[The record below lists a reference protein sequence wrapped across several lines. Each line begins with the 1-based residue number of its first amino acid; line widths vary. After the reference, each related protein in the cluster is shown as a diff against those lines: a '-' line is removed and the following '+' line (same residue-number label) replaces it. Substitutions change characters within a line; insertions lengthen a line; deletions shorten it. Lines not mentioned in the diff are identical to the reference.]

1 VPEPELE
8 PAGTVLGRIQYRML
22 WFELIWILSIKTVEN
37 QSSQDRLW
45 APARVDGVLQKTH
58 DDVKC
63 GQGIE

>member
-1 VPEPELE
+1 
-8 PAGTVLGRIQYRML
+8 ML
-22 WFELIWILSIKTVEN
+22 LFELIWDNMYTLDQDCAVETS

-63 GQGIE
+63 GQGSE